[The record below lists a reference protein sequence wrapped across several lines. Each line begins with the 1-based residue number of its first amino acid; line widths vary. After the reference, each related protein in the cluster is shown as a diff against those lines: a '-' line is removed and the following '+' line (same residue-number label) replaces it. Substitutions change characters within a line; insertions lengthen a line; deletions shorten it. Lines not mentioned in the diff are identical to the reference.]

1 MRSNHNASS
10 TCPKSLHAGRSGGS
24 GNGLLFVQPQ
34 QFAVGGPL
42 ALSEIVHF
50 SEEVRDF
57 LAGGLAEGVSRMC
70 LHPLETL
77 KVRKQMSQVLSRA
90 GGVRG
95 IYMGLGESLV
105 GAVPSTGAFVM
116 IYHMLKSRAMNC
128 FPEKLEAPVSVACG
142 VLATT
147 ISCLV
152 EEPLEVVKQRLQSGV
167 STSFGHA
174 VQHVTKQKGPLGLYS
189 GIRSTLAKDLP
200 FDALEFAVY
209 EQLRGLYYKH
219 KRRKHLLEHEVLM
232 FGMATGALVGFV
244 TLPMDVVRTRIVTQ
258 PLKYQGVRRTVR
270 LLLKEE
276 GALSLFKGA
285 RYRLPKEAIESGL
298 FFVVY
303 ENVQRLLSRKEENTD
318 FGK

>member
-1 MRSNHNASS
+1 
-10 TCPKSLHAGRSGGS
+10 
-24 GNGLLFVQPQ
+24 
-34 QFAVGGPL
+34 
-42 ALSEIVHF
+42 
-50 SEEVRDF
+50 
-57 LAGGLAEGVSRMC
+57 
-70 LHPLETL
+70 
-77 KVRKQMSQVLSRA
+77 
-90 GGVRG
+90 
-95 IYMGLGESLV
+95 MGLRESLA

-116 IYHMLKSRAMNC
+116 IYHMLKSRAMNV

-219 KRRKHLLEHEVLM
+219 KRRKYLLEHEVLM

-276 GALSLFKGA
+276 GVLSLFKGA

-303 ENVQRLLSRKEENTD
+303 ENAQRLLSRKEDNND
-318 FGK
+318 FGT